1 MLHMMLLPILL
12 TPPRLLHSFPLVSF
26 MLIIVADYQYHFCY
40 HHDCGHDGHRDG
52 VEQTPKRWTVKQQ
65 KTHRSSYNHKVN
77 IVMEVIAT

>member
-1 MLHMMLLPILL
+1 MLHVMLLPILL
-12 TPPRLLHSFPLVSF
+12 TPPGLLHSFPLVSF
-26 MLIIVADYQYHFCY
+26 MLIIVADY

-52 VEQTPKRWTVKQQ
+52 VEQTPKHWTVKQQ